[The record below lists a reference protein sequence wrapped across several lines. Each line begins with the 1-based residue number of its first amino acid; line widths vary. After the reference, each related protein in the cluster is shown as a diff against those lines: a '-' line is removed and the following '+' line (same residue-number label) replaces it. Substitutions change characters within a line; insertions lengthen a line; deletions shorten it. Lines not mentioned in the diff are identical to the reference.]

1 MIEELFDVDAGVPDY
16 APVEVYR
23 KALERAVTEA
33 KREAEWHYKALD
45 EAEVKR
51 IFEELASDGDEGW
64 ALAEIRECVDLDITG
79 GGAAWD
85 AMREH
90 VGKVRA
96 AWEELAKA
104 ERRGR

>member
-1 MIEELFDVDAGVPDY
+1 MIEQLFDVDAGVPDY

-33 KREAEWHYKALD
+33 KREVEWHYKVLD

-51 IFEELASDGDEGW
+51 IFEELASDGDENW
-64 ALAEIRECVDLDITG
+64 ARAEIGECVNLYGPG

-90 VGKVRA
+90 VEKVRA
-96 AWEELAKA
+96 AWDELAKA